1 MADHVLVAYDDSP
14 QADHAL
20 ELALREFGDAGRLTV
35 LTIIDPAE
43 AGYKRT
49 LSLPNYPEEW
59 YERAQEEATVRLD
72 DAKARAATEGITV
85 ESEVVVGRP
94 ARQVVEYADEHDCDH
109 IVMGSHGRSG
119 VSRILLGSV
128 AETVIRQAD
137 CPVTVVR

>member
-1 MADHVLVAYDDSP
+1 MAEHVLVAYDDSP
-14 QADHAL
+14 QSTTAL
-20 ELALREFGDAGRLTV
+20 DLALTEFDDAGRMTI

-43 AGYKRT
+43 AGYRRGF
-49 LSLPNYPEEW
+49 SMPNFPEEW
-59 YERAQEEATVRLD
+59 YENAKSEAAERLA
-72 DAKARAATEGITV
+72 DAKRVADAAGRDIETQT
-85 ESEVVVGRP
+85 VVGRP
-94 ARQVVEYADEHDCDH
+94 ARLIVEYADEHDCDH